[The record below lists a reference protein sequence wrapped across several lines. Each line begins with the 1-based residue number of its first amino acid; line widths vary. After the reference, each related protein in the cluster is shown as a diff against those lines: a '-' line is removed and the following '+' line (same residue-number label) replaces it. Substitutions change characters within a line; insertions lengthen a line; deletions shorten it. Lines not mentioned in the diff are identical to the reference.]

1 MFEMDACVMRCRGT
15 YIFLRPEV
23 WFVPR
28 LNLNEEVVF
37 HVIIL
42 EGRVGNMMGYYRT
55 ECAES
60 TLNLVEVT
68 F

>member
-1 MFEMDACVMRCRGT
+1 M
-15 YIFLRPEV
+15 
-23 WFVPR
+23 PR

-42 EGRVGNMMGYYRT
+42 EGRVGNMTGYYRT